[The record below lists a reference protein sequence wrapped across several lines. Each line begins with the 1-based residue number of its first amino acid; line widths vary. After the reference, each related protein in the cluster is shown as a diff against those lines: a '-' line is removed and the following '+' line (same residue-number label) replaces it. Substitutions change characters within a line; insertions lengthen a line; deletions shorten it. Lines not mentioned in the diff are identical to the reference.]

1 MGDIKILH
9 NNVLHETK
17 EGKLSL
23 YFPHN
28 LDSSKDPDVLKD
40 IEWATHSG
48 LRFKKISK
56 NKTEILY
63 PISFNLSDCFYKRNQ
78 FEYVAGLNKT
88 KNENLKIEDFFIFL
102 YSRFLK
108 KSKICNKSLS
118 FFHDFSSRDVYTET
132 AKKMSYFKYM
142 CNSFDNKADD
152 VVYTEDLDIHVD
164 IFDYVRGNFLKSNED
179 KEIVYVKVGD
189 SSKKYKKEKQF
200 RYVHLPKIKIKGLK
214 DDNFHDVI
222 NCLNN
227 FFNFDNR
234 ELYYNIV
241 CGLIFSQD
249 LTKKSFVLDFSKKDK
264 LLSSGGLFITETY
277 IKIKELALITEVK
290 SEFNSNVIEYYR
302 SKSEWFFNANFL
314 YSAIINHCK
323 DIDKVL
329 KDEEKNVNEDENLR
343 IFMTGMMEDLILG
356 MKMLGMFLVEEID
369 NKIKKD

>member
-9 NNVLHETK
+9 NSVLHETK
-17 EGKLSL
+17 KGKLSL

-28 LDSSKDPDVLKD
+28 LDTSKNPDVLKD

-63 PISFNLSDCFYKRNQ
+63 PISFNLSDCFNKRNQ

-118 FFHDFSSRDVYTET
+118 FLYDFSSRDVYTET
-132 AKKMSYFKYM
+132 AKKMSYFKTM
-142 CNSFDNKADD
+142 CNSFDNKSDD
-152 VVYTEDLDIHVD
+152 IIYTEDLEKHID
-164 IFDYVRGNFLKSNED
+164 IFDYVRGNLLKSDPN
-179 KEIVYVKVGD
+179 KQVLYLNFGA
-189 SSKKYKKEKQF
+189 SKKEEQF
-200 RYVHLPKIKIKGLK
+200 RYVNLPKIKIKGLEG
-214 DDNFHDVI
+214 DNFHDII
-222 NCLNN
+222 NCLND
-227 FFNFDNR
+227 FFDFDNR

-241 CGLIFSQD
+241 SGLIFSQD
-249 LTKKSFVLDFSKKDK
+249 LTKKSFVLDFSKKEN
-264 LLSSGGLFITETY
+264 LLSSSGLFITETY
-277 IKIKELALITEVK
+277 IKMKELVLLAELKDT
-290 SEFNSNVIEYYR
+290 FNSNTIEYCR

-314 YSAIINHCK
+314 YSVILNHCK
-323 DIDKVL
+323 DIDKIL
-329 KDEEKNVNEDENLR
+329 KDKEKDINEDENLR
-343 IFMTGMMEDLILG
+343 IFLTGMMEDLTLG

>member
-9 NNVLHETK
+9 NSVLHETK
-17 EGKLSL
+17 KGKLSL

-28 LDSSKDPDVLKD
+28 LDTSKNPDVLKD

-48 LRFKKISK
+48 LKFKKISK

-63 PISFNLSDCFYKRNQ
+63 PISFNLSDCFHKRNQ

-118 FFHDFSSRDVYTET
+118 FLYDFSSRDVYTEM
-132 AKKMSYFKYM
+132 AKKMSYFKTM
-142 CNSFDNKADD
+142 CNSFDNKSDD
-152 VVYTEDLDIHVD
+152 IIYTEDLEKHID
-164 IFDYVRGNFLKSNED
+164 IFDYVRGNLLKSDPN
-179 KEIVYVKVGD
+179 KQVLYLNFGD
-189 SSKKYKKEKQF
+189 YKKEEQF
-200 RYVHLPKIKIKGLK
+200 RYVNLPEIKIKGLEG
-214 DDNFHDVI
+214 DNFHDII
-222 NCLNN
+222 NCLND
-227 FFNFDNR
+227 FFGFDNR

-241 CGLIFSQD
+241 SGLVFSQD
-249 LTKKSFVLDFSKKDK
+249 LTKKSFVLDFSKKEN
-264 LLSSGGLFITETY
+264 LLSSSGLFITETY
-277 IKIKELALITEVK
+277 IKMKELVLLAELKDT
-290 SEFNSNVIEYYR
+290 FNSNTIEYCR

-314 YSAIINHCK
+314 YSAIVNHCK
-323 DIDKVL
+323 DIDKIL
-329 KDEEKNVNEDENLR
+329 KDKEKDINEDENLR
-343 IFMTGMMEDLILG
+343 IFLTGMMEDLTLG